1 MDIPGRRRNIKTQV
15 EAGMSNPPS
24 PAMEN
29 ILKIIRS
36 FRLKTG
42 LSEPRKG
49 GFCATLCEDYGG
61 LRPLCRVE
69 GPTLKGEER
78 FT

>member
-1 MDIPGRRRNIKTQV
+1 MDIKTQV

-24 PAMEN
+24 PATEN

-42 LSEPRKG
+42 LSEPSKG
-49 GFCATLCEDYGG
+49 DFSATSYEDYGG
-61 LRPLCRVE
+61 LRPLGRWE
-69 GPTLKGEER
+69 QG
-78 FT
+78 